1 MNMTNGQD
9 EGRTVELS
17 GERRMYP
24 TVSGMFRDLGYST
37 IQDAFTIEP
46 YRDFEKRIDILA
58 FKWKNGDSETIAVEC
73 KDDPPP
79 RGVVDGLSQAI
90 TYLLYFDD
98 VYIAT
103 IPGKDLSALK
113 VMAELGIG
121 YIQADEKTSS
131 IVSRAAPGKLPLLD
145 YEKSLRHVRSPL
157 KALSI
162 FKGFVGSDDHL
173 RGGLRN
179 QDELWCAMN
188 LFGEFQQNL
197 WLNEKRDKFH
207 SGINLEHKP
216 TERRIFGKM
225 ERRDSSQLARLI
237 EDLPRTYGIKLA
249 RVKRVPRR
257 NPLVFEHETVVSSKE
272 TTRRL
277 LRNVRAILKRPYW
290 TPEISIN
297 RPVWSI
303 PEDIT
308 LGRGIRILEDV
319 REELAPLID
328 FFQDLYSR

>member
-1 MNMTNGQD
+1 MQG
-9 EGRTVELS
+9 
-17 GERRMYP
+17 GEKMMYP
-24 TVSGMFRDLGYST
+24 KVSKMFEDLGYST
-37 IQDAFTIEP
+37 IEDKFTIEP
-46 YRDFEKRIDILA
+46 YRNFERRIDVLA
-58 FKWKNGDSETIAVEC
+58 FKWKNRGLETIAVEC

-103 IPGKDLSALK
+103 TPGKDLGALK

-121 YIQADEKTSS
+121 FIQADEKTSH
-131 IVSRAAPGKLPLLD
+131 IVNRATPGKLPLLD
-145 YEKSLRHVRSPL
+145 HEKSLRHVRSRL

-173 RGGLRN
+173 RGGFRN
-179 QDELWCAMN
+179 QDELWCALN

-197 WLNEKRDKFH
+197 WLNEKSDKFH
-207 SGINLEHKP
+207 SGVNLENKP

-225 ERRDSSQLARLI
+225 ERKDSSHLARLI
-237 EDLPRTYGIKLA
+237 GDLPGTYGIKLA
-249 RVKRVPRR
+249 RVLRVPRR
-257 NPLVFEHETVVSSKE
+257 NPLVFELETITSSRE

-297 RPVWSI
+297 RPVWSV
-303 PEDIT
+303 PEDIA

-319 REELAPLID
+319 RDELAPLID
-328 FFQDLYSR
+328 FFQDLYFR